1 MHPIENLASSLHR
14 EFPSSEYHLEVP
26 LNGGNASAWL
36 DFREGAHHVVVEYR
50 RDGKIG
56 VTLLAES
63 SENPAAD
70 TFAATGEFLASEE
83 DAQRRVVE
91 LLTAAELLAG
101 SAVPLPGAALT
112 R

>member
-14 EFPSSEYHLEVP
+14 EFPSSECHLEVP

-36 DFREGAHHVVVEYR
+36 DFREGEHHVVIEYR

-63 SENPAAD
+63 SGNPAAD
-70 TFAATGEFLASEE
+70 AFAATGEFLASND

-91 LLTAAELLAG
+91 LLATAELLVG
-101 SAVPLPGAALT
+101 SAVPLLGDSLT